1 MLILHRL
8 VTKGSDQVAVSSNVL
23 DVGCCSLKDLVLI
36 ISTKFGLELDKLGL
50 SLLDSLT
57 DFRCVL
63 LQEVLMV
70 PPLLMISE
78 GLPDIPETVPD
89 EELLLELFYLRD
101 MSYRKLEG
109 LLVLL
114 VLTKLSNAFVEP
126 LLDLGGLIEGLLCW
140 RIRPDQ
146 GLAGC
151 HLLDE
156 GLDFFLLLDN
166 SLFELLQVAISG
178 LFGVSL

>member
-1 MLILHRL
+1 M
-8 VTKGSDQVAVSSNVL
+8 SSNVL
-23 DVGCCSLKDLVLI
+23 DVGLYSLKDLVLI

-50 SLLDSLT
+50 SLLDGLT
-57 DFRCVL
+57 DFSCVL
-63 LQEVLMV
+63 LQEVLLV
-70 PPLLMISE
+70 PPLLIISE
-78 GLPDIPETVPD
+78 GLPDSPETVPD
-89 EELLLELFYLRD
+89 EELLLELFYLSNSR
-101 MSYRKLEG
+101 YRNLEG

-114 VLTKLSNAFVEP
+114 VLCKLSNAIVEP

-140 RIRPDQ
+140 RVRPDQ

-178 LFGVSL
+178 LSGVSL